1 MKQVGIIFCLAYI
14 IVFIVLK
21 LWEKPNMEFFY
32 NYQATKKDIERFV
45 GDDES
50 SGSTSTGTSSSGST
64 STGTSSSGSTSTGT
78 SSSGS
83 TSGNSSTGTSQLH
96 FSDIAE
102 EKLLFEQQQKI
113 QAKQNEEISRLKK
126 IIDQYRNDL
135 IIIRNKDK
143 DEINNILG
151 DSITQATSMN
161 GGDNDFNKVAGKIY
175 NLNFDLDEE

>member
-45 GDDES
+45 GDDE
-50 SGSTSTGTSSSGST
+50 SSGST

>member
-21 LWEKPNMEFFY
+21 FWEKPNMEFFY
-32 NYQATKKDIERFV
+32 NYQATDKDIERFV
-45 GDDES
+45 GHNES
-50 SGSTSTGTSSSGST
+50 SGQSTIGGISGSITSGGNSGARSSST
-64 STGTSSSGSTSTGT
+64 DTPT
-78 SSSGS
+78 
-83 TSGNSSTGTSQLH
+83 NNIPLH

-113 QAKQNEEISRLKK
+113 QAKQNEEITRLKK

-161 GGDNDFNKVAGKIY
+161 GGKNDFNNVAGKIY